1 MKNSYQKLSL
11 PAASGKMVLRYGMTN
26 HLKERLFVPKMWWMH
41 TVNSPQHLWLL
52 HLVFHVTAWDLLA
65 RSRGLSL
72 PSLHIP
78 AEPSAWERAG
88 STRTHTGLLMT
99 TDSPLERA
107 GNFWTK
113 KKTTSFISISKK
125 TRDCFELTFTLLAHF
140 LWAESVSTAE
150 ALFSICHK
158 ALFSWQCLQMS
169 SFRGQRAHYSS
180 CWGISVHSL
189 NARIGNSRMGVLY

>member
-1 MKNSYQKLSL
+1 MVKNSYQKLSL

-113 KKTTSFISISKK
+113 KKQRHLSLSQKK
-125 TRDCFELTFTLLAHF
+125 HEIVLNLHSPSSRTFYGLNQFQLQKLYSVYVTKHF
-140 LWAESVSTAE
+140 FLDNVYKWVPLEVKEPITALVE
-150 ALFSICHK
+150 AY
-158 ALFSWQCLQMS
+158 QCT
-169 SFRGQRAHYSS
+169 A
-180 CWGISVHSL
+180 
-189 NARIGNSRMGVLY
+189 